1 MGFIIFVKKYK
12 MINNLP
18 FTISCIIS
26 SIILFQSF
34 FIAPSINKI
43 FTTKEASKFLRYLWP
58 KFFLI
63 ISILSTLSL
72 IANYYSEI
80 EKNTVNYFML
90 ICIIFMLVCYFIT
103 PIINKAK
110 DDSKNKLWAILHL
123 ATVILTLMTLV
134 INVLIINLWEFNHN

>member
-1 MGFIIFVKKYK
+1 
-12 MINNLP
+12 MIENLP

-43 FTTKEASKFLRYLWP
+43 ITTKEASKFLRYLWP

-72 IANYYSEI
+72 IANYYLEI

-123 ATVILTLMTLV
+123 STVILTLMTLV

>member
-1 MGFIIFVKKYK
+1 MGFIIFVKKFK

-72 IANYYSEI
+72 IANYYLEI

-123 ATVILTLMTLV
+123 STVILTLMTLV

>member
-1 MGFIIFVKKYK
+1 MK
-12 MINNLP
+12 NNLP

-72 IANYYSEI
+72 IANHYLEI
-80 EKNTVNYFML
+80 EKNTVNYFMI
-90 ICIIFMLVCYFIT
+90 ICIIFMLLCYFIT

-110 DDSKNKLWAILHL
+110 DNSKNKLWVILHL
-123 ATVILTLMTLV
+123 STVILTLMTLV
-134 INVLIINLWEFNHN
+134 INVLIINLWDFNHN